1 MISES
6 GAGLRAALCE
16 RWGTLASVDTSR
28 MAGMMVI
35 EPPRE
40 ALTDVAR
47 WLLQERGFE
56 LGMLVAEREDTVHPA
71 LCYIFAGTESS
82 GFLILLSRLDRE
94 SRFPSICRVVPA
106 AEVYER
112 EMERRLG
119 IAFET
124 SAPGEPSA
132 HENGAFRMP
141 IGPVYSGVA
150 ESGLYEL
157 ETCGENVLRAEH
169 RLAYKYRAIEELA
182 CGRSVDDALLLAER
196 CNGRS
201 AFAHGWAFA
210 RAVEAAAGV
219 DVPERAQA
227 LRAFIAELERYRSHV
242 ATIREICES
251 TGLAVAA
258 SQASILEEE
267 SLRLCGELTGHRY
280 LFGVVAIGG
289 LTRDFRDTACE
300 KSVDRLYGIHTRLRS
315 LGAALRFEGTFF
327 DRLENVGMISAQ
339 GAKAFGL
346 VGPLARASGAHTDLR
361 ACQPYEYYQ
370 RLTFSV
376 AADSAGDG
384 AARVRVLFRECA
396 ESLRLLRRIVTR
408 LPRGPVST
416 NVPASG
422 AAALGWVEAPRGA
435 ALHWVRCDGDGRVAH
450 YQLATPSLRNW
461 YGFPLAMER
470 FSFQDFPITLATLG
484 LSVAEYDR

>member
-1 MISES
+1 MIAE
-6 GAGLRAALCE
+6 GDAGLRAMLHE
-16 RWGTLASVDTSR
+16 RWGALASLDASR
-28 MAGMMVI
+28 VAGMMAI
-35 EPPRE
+35 EPPRK
-40 ALTDVAR
+40 ALADVAR

-56 LGMLVAEREDTVHPA
+56 LGMVVAERENAAQPT
-71 LCYIFAGTESS
+71 LCYILAGTASS
-82 GFLILLSRLDRE
+82 GFIVLLSRPDRE
-94 SRFPSICRVVPA
+94 SRFCSISQAVPA
-106 AEVYER
+106 ADVYER
-112 EMERRLG
+112 EIEQRPG
-119 IAFET
+119 IAFERST
-124 SAPGEPSA
+124 PAEPSG
-132 HENGAFRMP
+132 HEHGVFRMP
-141 IGPVYSGVA
+141 IGPVYSGVT

-157 ETCGENVLRAEH
+157 ETCGENVLRATH
-169 RLAYKYRAIEELA
+169 HLAYKYRAIEEIA
-182 CGRSVDDALLLAER
+182 CGRSINDALLLAER

-210 RAVEAAAGV
+210 RAVEAVAGI

-267 SLRLCGELTGHRY
+267 SLRLCGELVGHRY

-289 LTRDFRDTACE
+289 LTRDVQDAACE
-300 KSVDRLYGIHTRLRS
+300 KSAERLYGIHARLRS

-327 DRLENVGMISAQ
+327 DRLENIGVISAHD
-339 GAKAFGL
+339 AKTFGL
-346 VGPLARASGAHTDLR
+346 VGPLARASGAHADLR
-361 ACQPYEYYQ
+361 ACQPYEYYE
-370 RLTFSV
+370 RFTFSV
-376 AADSAGDG
+376 AQEIDGDS

-396 ESLRLLRRIVTR
+396 ESLRILRRIVTR
-408 LPRGPVST
+408 LPRGPISV
-416 NVPASG
+416 NVPTRAG
-422 AAALGWVEAPRGA
+422 VALGWVEAPRGA

-450 YQLATPSLRNW
+450 YRLAPPSLRNW